1 MTQEVTQI
9 IQELSAA
16 RCAVP
21 FSCLGLQGKSRGDG
35 LLLRVWKPDTEW
47 IEVTDARGGRELGR
61 MERIDDTDL
70 FQLDLPRRR
79 KMFPYRLRVSG
90 RGQVTELAD
99 PYAFRTATAA
109 SAGPDPIRLHDSL
122 GARLSK
128 LMDAGG
134 GQADGTLFSVY
145 APSARAVSLVGD
157 FNMWDGRA
165 HPMQSSDEGIWR
177 LFMPGLGAGTLYKFE
192 IKGPGG
198 ELLPTKSDP
207 FGFFSEQPPGNAS
220 IVYDRAAFRWAD
232 QGWCEQRDAGGYR
245 DDRPVA
251 IYEVHPGS
259 WRRHADGRHLSYRE
273 LADQLI
279 PYLKQLG
286 YTHVQLLPVME
297 HPFLGS
303 WGYQPTAMFAPTS
316 RYGPPDD
323 FKLFVDRCHQQR
335 IGVILDWVP
344 AHFPSDE
351 HGLARFDGT
360 ALFEHPDPRR
370 GWHPDWNTFIYDYG
384 RPFVRDFLISSAQFW
399 VEEFHVDGLRVD
411 AVASML
417 YLDYSRDAG
426 DWLPNIH
433 GGNENLEAI
442 ELIRMMNEVLH
453 REHPGVMTIA
463 EESTAWPGVSKPTYE
478 GGLGFGFK
486 WNMGWMND
494 TLGYM
499 SRDPIYRKY
508 HHGDLTFGLVYAFD
522 EHFILPL
529 SHDEVV
535 HGKGSLLGK
544 MPGDEWQ
551 KHANLRLFYAFMY
564 GHPGK
569 KLMFMGDE
577 IAQIREWNHD
587 AQLDWQLL
595 EHPLHAGM
603 QRMLGDLN
611 RVYVEQPA
619 LYEADYSQAGFEW
632 IDHAAAE
639 AGVLSFIRYAK
650 NRDEY
655 LVVVCNLTPVVRG
668 DYPVG
673 VPESGVFRELFNSD
687 ASIYGG
693 SNVGNQGH
701 VQTLDSD
708 SNGRPCT
715 LRLTLPPLATLYLK
729 LDRRHEPQMISPD

>member
-1 MTQEVTQI
+1 MTEDFAQI
-9 IQELSAA
+9 VEELSAA

-21 FSCLGLQGKSRGDG
+21 FHCLGLHNREQGAG
-35 LLLRVWKPDTEW
+35 LQLRVWRPDTEW
-47 IEVTDARGGRELGR
+47 IEVIDTRASRELGR
-61 MERIDDTDL
+61 MERVAGADL
-70 FQLDLPRRR
+70 FLLDLPRRR
-79 KMFPYRLRVSG
+79 KAFPYRLRVSRHG
-90 RGQVTELAD
+90 EITELDD
-99 PYAFRTATAA
+99 PYAFRDTSA
-109 SAGPDPIRLHDSL
+109 SDNGPDPIRLHNTL
-122 GARLSK
+122 GARLTC
-128 LMDAGG
+128 MTANGG
-134 GQADGTLFSVY
+134 GEVSGALFSVY

-157 FNMWDGRA
+157 FNLWDGRA
-165 HPMQSSDEGIWR
+165 HPMQSNDEGVWR
-177 LFMPGLGAGTLYKFE
+177 LFLPGLGAGALYKFE

-198 ELLPTKSDP
+198 ELLPPKSDP
-207 FGFFSEQPPGNAS
+207 FGFYTEQPPGNAS
-220 IVYDRAAFRWAD
+220 IVYDRDAYQWND
-232 QGWCEQRDAGGYR
+232 QRWCERRDAEGYR

-259 WRRHADGRHLSYRE
+259 WRRHGDGRQLSYRE
-273 LADQLI
+273 LADELI
-279 PYLKQLG
+279 PYLQEMG

-303 WGYQPTAMFAPTS
+303 WGYQTTAMFAPTS

-323 FKLFVDRCHQQR
+323 FKLFVDRCHQHG

-399 VEEFHVDGLRVD
+399 VEEFHADGLRVD

-463 EESTAWPGVSKPTYE
+463 EESTAWPGVSKPVYE

-494 TLGYM
+494 TLSYM

-508 HHGDLTFGLVYAFD
+508 HHSDLTFGLVYAFD

-535 HGKGSLLGK
+535 HGKGSMLGK
-544 MPGDEWQ
+544 MPGDQWQ

-587 AQLDWQLL
+587 AQLDWHLL

-611 RVYVEQPA
+611 RTYVSHPA
-619 LYEADYSQAGFEW
+619 LFEADYSQDGFEW
-632 IDHAAAE
+632 IDHAAADE
-639 AGVLSFIRYAK
+639 GVLSFIRYSGQ
-650 NRDEY
+650 RDEY
-655 LVVVCNLTPVVRG
+655 VVVVCNLTPVVRG
-668 DYPVG
+668 DYQVG
-673 VPESGVFRELFNSD
+673 VPDSGSFRELFNSD
-687 ASIYGG
+687 AAIYGG
-693 SNVGNQGH
+693 SNVGNQGR
-701 VQTLDSD
+701 VQTR
-708 SNGRPCT
+708 NAAANNRPCS
-715 LRLTLPPLATLYLK
+715 LNLILPPLATLYLK
-729 LDRRHEPQMISPD
+729 LDR